1 MTRDLRKSLIVV
13 YKDCVQVL
21 LACFRIK
28 KASVFSK
35 IISSPE
41 EMPRRK
47 TAFSSTV
54 IARVQLQKKTLE
66 CYSGYRFHQA
76 SPKGPPFCV

>member
-1 MTRDLRKSLIVV
+1 MKPQKSLIVV
-13 YKDCVQVL
+13 SKDCIQVL

-41 EMPRRK
+41 ETHHGK
-47 TAFSSTV
+47 IAFPV
-54 IARVQLQKKTLE
+54 
-66 CYSGYRFHQA
+66 
-76 SPKGPPFCV
+76 P